1 MPVNKLVL
9 IGFMGSGK
17 SSVAP
22 LLAQRLNFRAID
34 ADCEL
39 LRASEYE
46 SIAEIFSRAGEPLF
60 RDLEAQCVAGFRD
73 ASSVVIATG
82 AGVIGREANMQHLA
96 HNGGVLVFLD
106 TSFAEIKRRIGGLES
121 RPLFK
126 NQDIAET
133 IYYQRLP
140 VYRRY
145 ADHTVHTDG
154 KTPEALCAEIEAL
167 LEMHR

>member
-1 MPVNKLVL
+1 MHVTKLIL

-34 ADCEL
+34 ADREL
-39 LRASEYE
+39 VRASEYE
-46 SIAEIFSRAGEPLF
+46 SIPEIFNQAGETVF
-60 RDLEAQCVAGFRD
+60 RDLEARCVATFRD
-73 ASSVVIATG
+73 LSSVVIATG
-82 AGVIGREANMQHLA
+82 GGVIGRPENMQHLS
-96 HNGGVLVFLD
+96 HNGGIIVFLD
-106 TSFAEIKRRIGGLES
+106 TSFAEIKRRIGDLAS

-133 IYYQRLP
+133 IYHQRLP

-145 ADHTVHTDG
+145 ADHTVYTDG
-154 KTPEALCAEIEAL
+154 KTPEELCAEIENL
-167 LEMHR
+167 LEAHR